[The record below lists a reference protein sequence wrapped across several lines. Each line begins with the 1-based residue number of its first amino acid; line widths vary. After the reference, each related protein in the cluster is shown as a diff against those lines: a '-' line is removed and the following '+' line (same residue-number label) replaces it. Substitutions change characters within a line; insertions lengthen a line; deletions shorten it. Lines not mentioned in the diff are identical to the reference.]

1 MNKFAQAL
9 AAALDRC
16 IVHQPPSPN
25 KASPVG
31 FLYREAP
38 VFENDS
44 GWRIFSGDETDE
56 YTDNPDNFSI
66 VSLSAITADN
76 PDIAPMLTQAEGS
89 AWELNED
96 GEFQAVADWQPQE

>member
-16 IVHQPPSPN
+16 IVTNTVAEQGE
-25 KASPVG
+25 PVG
-31 FLYREAP
+31 FLYLEAP

-76 PDIAPMLTQAEGS
+76 PDIAPLLTQAEGS

>member
-1 MNKFAQAL
+1 MNAFAQAL
-9 AAALDRC
+9 SSALDRC
-16 IVHQPPSPN
+16 IATNTVAKQN
-25 KASPVG
+25 RPVG

-76 PDIAPMLTQAEGS
+76 PDIAPLLTQAEGS

>member
-16 IVHQPPSPN
+16 IVTNTVAEQG
-25 KASPVG
+25 KPVG

-76 PDIAPMLTQAEGS
+76 PDIAPLLTQAEGS

>member
-1 MNKFAQAL
+1 MPKHS

-16 IVHQPPSPN
+16 IVTNTVAEQGEPRR
-25 KASPVG
+25 

-76 PDIAPMLTQAEGS
+76 PDIAPLLTQAEGS

>member
-16 IVHQPPSPN
+16 IVTNTVAEQGEP
-25 KASPVG
+25 AG

-76 PDIAPMLTQAEGS
+76 PDVVPLLTQAEGS

>member
-16 IVHQPPSPN
+16 IVTNTVAEQGE
-25 KASPVG
+25 PVG
-31 FLYREAP
+31 CLYREAP
-38 VFENDS
+38 LFENDS

-76 PDIAPMLTQAEGS
+76 PDIAPLLTQAEGS

>member
-16 IVHQPPSPN
+16 IVTNTVAEQGE
-25 KASPVG
+25 PVG

-56 YTDNPDNFSI
+56 YTD
-66 VSLSAITADN
+66 L
-76 PDIAPMLTQAEGS
+76 LTQAEGS

>member
-16 IVHQPPSPN
+16 IVTNTVAEQGE
-25 KASPVG
+25 PVG

-44 GWRIFSGDETDE
+44 GWRIFGLFFESME
-56 YTDNPDNFSI
+56 
-66 VSLSAITADN
+66 
-76 PDIAPMLTQAEGS
+76 
-89 AWELNED
+89 
-96 GEFQAVADWQPQE
+96 

>member
-16 IVHQPPSPN
+16 IVTNTVAEQGE
-25 KASPVG
+25 PVG

-56 YTDNPDNFSI
+56 YTDNPDISA
-66 VSLSAITADN
+66 LSASPPLLQTIPTSR
-76 PDIAPMLTQAEGS
+76 PC
-89 AWELNED
+89 
-96 GEFQAVADWQPQE
+96 

>member
-1 MNKFAQAL
+1 
-9 AAALDRC
+9 
-16 IVHQPPSPN
+16 
-25 KASPVG
+25 
-31 FLYREAP
+31 P

-66 VSLSAITADN
+66 VSLSTITADN
-76 PDIAPMLTQAEGS
+76 PDIAPLLTQAEGC